1 MLSKIIPAITSTR
14 IFRLLFLSTSNKT
27 SNKAKITQIKN
38 NLFGGNKLWH
48 ADFFIQ

>member
-1 MLSKIIPAITSTR
+1 MLSKIIPAR
-14 IFRLLFLSTSNKT
+14 IFRLLFLSTSNKI

-48 ADFFIQ
+48 ADFFL